1 MNLQF
6 SKDKQTQLLQIWILP
21 NKQRVKTRYEKITL
35 KSENSHNK
43 LTQIISPNS
52 SDAGTWIHQ
61 DAWFYIGNFD
71 ASCTTE
77 YILKKSGNGV
87 YIFIISGDI
96 EVEGISLHP
105 RDGIG
110 IWDTE
115 KFSIKIPSSAKIL
128 IMEVPML
135 T

>member
-1 MNLQF
+1 M
-6 SKDKQTQLLQIWILP
+6 
-21 NKQRVKTRYEKITL
+21 
-35 KSENSHNK
+35 
-43 LTQIISPNS
+43 
-52 SDAGTWIHQ
+52 
-61 DAWFYIGNFD
+61 GNFE
-71 ASCTTE
+71 TPYTME

-105 RDGIG
+105 SDGIG

-115 KFSIKIPSSAKIL
+115 KFAIEIPFSAKIL